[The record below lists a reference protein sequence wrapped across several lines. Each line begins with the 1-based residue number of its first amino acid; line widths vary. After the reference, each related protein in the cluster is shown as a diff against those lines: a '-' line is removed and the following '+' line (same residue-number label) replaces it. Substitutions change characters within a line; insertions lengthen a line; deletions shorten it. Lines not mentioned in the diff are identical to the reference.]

1 MKFDK
6 DGTKYLDKSE
16 VKALL
21 NEMHISMN
29 EGWFEKTF
37 IEFDKNKNDKI
48 EYEEFKQMLIKISL
62 KQEAIPLFEKF
73 CLRAKEGV
81 QDVESNVM
89 TGEEIQKF
97 FLKEQN
103 QKLDLSKDIRP
114 LIDYYNDNEGKAA
127 QDKETNLSFLNF
139 CNILFSMSNEIFNK
153 EKLKIFQVN
162 LDLFIKKV
170 EFS

>member
-1 MKFDK
+1 MPASAD
-6 DGTKYLDKSE
+6 
-16 VKALL
+16 AL
-21 NEMHISMN
+21 S
-29 EGWFEKTF
+29 
-37 IEFDKNKNDKI
+37 
-48 EYEEFKQMLIKISL
+48 
-62 KQEAIPLFEKF
+62 
-73 CLRAKEGV
+73 
-81 QDVESNVM
+81 
-89 TGEEIQKF
+89 
-97 FLKEQN
+97 LKEQN

-170 EFS
+170 KFS